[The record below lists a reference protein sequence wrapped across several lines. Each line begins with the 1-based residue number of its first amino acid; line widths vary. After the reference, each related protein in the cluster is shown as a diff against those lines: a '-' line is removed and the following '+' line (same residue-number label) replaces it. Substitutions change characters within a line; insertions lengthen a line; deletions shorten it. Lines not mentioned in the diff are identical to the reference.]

1 MWPPSANTYGWT
13 AYLGDRKGTADVEP
27 YAAPARATDLSRLPP
42 AFLEAGSA
50 EMFRDEIVTYASRIW
65 ADGGQA
71 DLHVWSGGFHGF
83 GTFEHTVLAQGA
95 AGSLR
100 NWLDRILG
108 FSGRG

>member
-1 MWPPSANTYGWT
+1 
-13 AYLGDRKGTADVEP
+13 
-27 YAAPARATDLSRLPP
+27 
-42 AFLEAGSA
+42 
-50 EMFRDEIVTYASRIW
+50 
-65 ADGGQA
+65 
-71 DLHVWSGGFHGF
+71 VWSGGFHGF